1 MHLCLFKFVLVNTSH
16 FCDLIFFHVFTMNMF
31 KQQLIITNNI
41 KIVVEQHCHLLHHV
55 NFFQFEVHFNP
66 SSSFIPFRIVSAQV
80 ETSTTSIVSKLILAT
95 ITSNV
100 NSQHVQEINPFT
112 WISRVIDSWNYQIKN
127 LIARWE
133 SSWLEPLIFVID
145 TQEWREN
152 HLQWWRPFNMI
163 TKCWS
168 FQSTKLKFIKSE
180 QT

>member
-1 MHLCLFKFVLVNTSH
+1 
-16 FCDLIFFHVFTMNMF
+16 
-31 KQQLIITNNI
+31 
-41 KIVVEQHCHLLHHV
+41 
-55 NFFQFEVHFNP
+55 
-66 SSSFIPFRIVSAQV
+66 
-80 ETSTTSIVSKLILAT
+80 
-95 ITSNV
+95 V